1 MALDMSGGGSIANDG
16 EAAAGGG
23 GGGRG
28 EVTFTVVMS
37 CLTAGAGGLLLG
49 YDIGVTGGVTQ
60 MESFLQAF
68 FPEVLRK
75 MSSAKQDAY
84 CIFDSQVLNAFVS
97 SFYLSTM
104 VASLVAGHLT
114 KTLGRRNSLL
124 IAGVLFFAGTLL
136 NLAAVNISMLIIGR
150 ILLGVAVGFSSLAA
164 PVYLAEIAPAR
175 WRGAFT
181 ASIGLF
187 GNLGFLMA
195 DMINYRATTMARWGW
210 RLSLGAG
217 IVPAV
222 IVIVGAAFIPDTPN
236 SLALRGRLDEARDS
250 LRRIRGAADVDAELK
265 DIVRAAE
272 EDRRYESGA
281 LRRFLRREY
290 RPHLVMAVLI
300 MVFFEMTGAIVV
312 AIFTPLLF
320 YTVGFTSQKAI
331 LGSIITDV
339 VSIVSVA
346 AAAAVVDRH
355 GRRRLFM
362 VGGAV
367 LILCQVAMAWIFG
380 AQLGADG
387 GRAMPRGYAVA
398 VVALVCTYT
407 AGLSV
412 SWGSLS
418 SVVTSEIF
426 PLEVRSAALG
436 LGGTIS
442 SALTF
447 MQSQSFLEMLC
458 SFKYG
463 AFAYYA
469 GWLVMMTAFVA
480 AFLPET
486 KGVPIESMGAVW
498 AQHWYWRRF
507 VQPAPAKQLGMG
519 GGGSIANDGEAAAGG
534 NGGGDEVTFTV
545 VMSCL
550 TAGAGGLLLGYDIGV
565 TGMGGGGSIAND
577 GEAAAGGNG
586 GGDEVTF
593 TVVMSCLT
601 AGAGGLLLG
610 YDIGAFFPEVLRKMS
625 SAKQDAY
632 CIFDSQVL
640 NAFVSSFYLSTMVAS
655 LVAGHLTKTLG
666 RRNSLLIAGVLFFA
680 GTLLNLAAVNISMLI
695 IGRILLGVAVGFSSL
710 AAPVYLAEISPARWR
725 GAFTSSIGLFA
736 NFGFLM
742 ADMINYRAT
751 TMARWGWR
759 LSLGAGVVPALI
771 VIVGAAS
778 IPDTPNS
785 LALRGRLDE
794 ARDSLR
800 RIRGAADVDA
810 ELKDIVRAAEEDRR
824 YESGALRRLLRREY
838 RPHLVMAVLI
848 MVFFEMTGAIVV
860 AIFTPLLFYT
870 VGFTSQKAILGS
882 IITDVDIVRAAE
894 EDRRYESG
902 ALRRLLRR
910 EYRPHL
916 VMAVLITVFYEMTGG
931 VVVGIF
937 TPLLFYT
944 VGFTSQKAILG
955 SIITDVVSIS
965 SVAVAAVVVDRRGRR
980 TLFMVGGVVL
990 ILCQVAMAWIFG
1002 AELGTDGG
1010 RAMPRGYAVAV
1021 VALVCMYAAGL
1032 CVSWVPLSSVVTSE
1046 IFPLEVRS
1054 AALGLGGA
1062 ISSALTFM
1070 QSQSFLE
1077 MLCSFKYGAF
1087 AYYAGWLVMMTAF
1100 VAAFLP
1106 ETKGV
1111 PIESMGA
1118 VWAQHWYWKRFVK
1131 LAPAKQADGPE

>member
-1 MALDMSGGGSIANDG
+1 MSGGGSIANDG
-16 EAAAGGG
+16 EAAAAAG

-28 EVTFTVVMS
+28 EVTFTVVMSCLTAGAGGLLLGYDIGVTVVMS

-75 MSSAKQDAY
+75 MSS
-84 CIFDSQVLNAFVS
+84 S
-97 SFYLSTM
+97 
-104 VASLVAGHLT
+104 
-114 KTLGRRNSLL
+114 
-124 IAGVLFFAGTLL
+124 
-136 NLAAVNISMLIIGR
+136 
-150 ILLGVAVGFSSLAA
+150 
-164 PVYLAEIAPAR
+164 
-175 WRGAFT
+175 
-181 ASIGLF
+181 
-187 GNLGFLMA
+187 
-195 DMINYRATTMARWGW
+195 
-210 RLSLGAG
+210 
-217 IVPAV
+217 
-222 IVIVGAAFIPDTPN
+222 
-236 SLALRGRLDEARDS
+236 
-250 LRRIRGAADVDAELK
+250 
-265 DIVRAAE
+265 
-272 EDRRYESGA
+272 
-281 LRRFLRREY
+281 
-290 RPHLVMAVLI
+290 
-300 MVFFEMTGAIVV
+300 
-312 AIFTPLLF
+312 
-320 YTVGFTSQKAI
+320 
-331 LGSIITDV
+331 
-339 VSIVSVA
+339 
-346 AAAAVVDRH
+346 
-355 GRRRLFM
+355 
-362 VGGAV
+362 
-367 LILCQVAMAWIFG
+367 
-380 AQLGADG
+380 
-387 GRAMPRGYAVA
+387 
-398 VVALVCTYT
+398 
-407 AGLSV
+407 
-412 SWGSLS
+412 
-418 SVVTSEIF
+418 
-426 PLEVRSAALG
+426 
-436 LGGTIS
+436 
-442 SALTF
+442 
-447 MQSQSFLEMLC
+447 
-458 SFKYG
+458 
-463 AFAYYA
+463 
-469 GWLVMMTAFVA
+469 
-480 AFLPET
+480 
-486 KGVPIESMGAVW
+486 
-498 AQHWYWRRF
+498 
-507 VQPAPAKQLGMG
+507 
-519 GGGSIANDGEAAAGG
+519 
-534 NGGGDEVTFTV
+534 
-545 VMSCL
+545 
-550 TAGAGGLLLGYDIGV
+550 
-565 TGMGGGGSIAND
+565 
-577 GEAAAGGNG
+577 
-586 GGDEVTF
+586 
-593 TVVMSCLT
+593 
-601 AGAGGLLLG
+601 
-610 YDIGAFFPEVLRKMS
+610 
-625 SAKQDAY
+625 KQDAY

-725 GAFTSSIGLFA
+725 GAFTSSIGFFA

-751 TMARWGWR
+751 TMASWGWR
-759 LSLGAGVVPALI
+759 LSLGAGIVPAII

-800 RIRGAADVDA
+800 RIRGAGAAAADVDA
-810 ELKDIVRAAEEDRR
+810 ELKDIVRAAEED
-824 YESGALRRLLRREY
+824 
-838 RPHLVMAVLI
+838 
-848 MVFFEMTGAIVV
+848 T
-860 AIFTPLLFYT
+860 
-870 VGFTSQKAILGS
+870 
-882 IITDVDIVRAAE
+882 
-894 EDRRYESG
+894 RYESG

-965 SVAVAAVVVDRRGRR
+965 SVAVAAVVVDCRGRR
-980 TLFMVGGVVL
+980 TLFMVGVAVL

-1021 VALVCMYAAGL
+1021 VALVCTYAAGL

-1087 AYYAGWLVMMTAF
+1087 AYYTGWLVVMTAF
-1100 VAAFLP
+1100 VAVFLP

-1118 VWAQHWYWKRFVK
+1118 VWAQHWYWRRFVQP
-1131 LAPAKQADGPE
+1131 APAKQADGPE